1 MEVIII
7 NVLLSIYSS
16 SKWAKYRGMG
26 DDEKMNKV
34 LDEEAKIQNKTMEN
48 LDTQQRIYATQLET
62 AKLKNEYWKLKL
74 KNLKNAIENANSN
87 VAPQ

>member
-1 MEVIII
+1 
-7 NVLLSIYSS
+7 
-16 SKWAKYRGMG
+16 MG

-34 LDEEAKIQNKTMEN
+34 LDDEAKIQNKTMEN